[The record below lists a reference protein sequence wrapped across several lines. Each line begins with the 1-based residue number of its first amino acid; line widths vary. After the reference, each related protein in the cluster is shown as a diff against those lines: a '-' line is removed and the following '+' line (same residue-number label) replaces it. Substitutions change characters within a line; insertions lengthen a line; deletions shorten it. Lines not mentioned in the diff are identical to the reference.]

1 MAKIPNNRKNEDY
14 WKTREQA
21 EKAWI
26 SQNLANDDQFNQHLA
41 KYYQTAL
48 SNIDDAIE
56 HELLNLQKGHFLNQ
70 EVVEAT
76 DVQHYQE
83 KAKKIVEEA
92 QKIRQAGNKVTYA
105 DFSKSV
111 NDQLKV
117 YNATMRISRLEML
130 KSQIGLE
137 MVQSGIDVDKAL
149 HDKLSQDYID
159 EVKRQAGI
167 LGVTA
172 KPSMWTDK
180 NVAKIIMGQTESANF
195 SQRLWA
201 NQAALKAQLDQV
213 ISTGIIQGQN
223 PREMATKLKANVAK
237 TIANYRYV
245 TERLARTESARVQY
259 RAQID
264 SLIAN
269 DYRFCKW
276 HAEPGRCKFCGEIAS
291 NDPDG
296 NGRGIYE
303 VDDVPIVPRHPNCR
317 CSISAYWVNG
327 QDNSY
332 RGRHSRQNSKALN
345 KVKDKSSNDN
355 DLLKKYAN
363 ENMIKM
369 LGKDTTVRYARGL
382 ESAPEPLRKMYSK
395 YSKSF
400 MVENVESD
408 SAERCFYRPRTKG
421 VTLNTRVIN
430 MNGKNK
436 DRKPVDVI
444 YHELGHLI
452 DDRSLNG
459 AERNVFGDT
468 MASRQ
473 SLSFYADKDWQAYNA
488 NLSKDINTKED
499 LMKVADPKVYS
510 SDYFYGGV
518 KLSYKKNG
526 TFTAATKRNLG
537 AQLHY
542 DELRREIHKNG
553 WLAYTDVSDMV
564 EATTKGKYQLGYG
577 HGKKYWSYN
586 GMKDKEFFAEC
597 SSATINNPDSLK
609 VIKKH
614 FPNAYKK
621 YLDIVDLINDAGKE

>member
-14 WKTREQA
+14 WKAREQA

-26 SQNLANDDQFNQHLA
+26 SQNLANDEQFNQHLA

-48 SNIDDAIE
+48 NNIDSAME

-105 DFSKSV
+105 DFSKAV
-111 NDQLKV
+111 NDQMRV

-167 LGVTA
+167 MGVTA
-172 KPSMWTDK
+172 KPSMWTDSK
-180 NVAKIIMGQTESANF
+180 VAKVIMGQTESANF

-245 TERLARTESARVQY
+245 TERLARTESARVQH

-276 HAEPGRCKFCGEIAS
+276 HAEPGHCKVCGEIAS

-296 NGRGIYE
+296 NGRGVYE
-303 VDDVPIVPRHPNCR
+303 VDDVPIVPAHPNCR
-317 CSISAYWVNG
+317 CSISAYWVDGKN
-327 QDNSY
+327 NSY
-332 RGRHSRQNSKALN
+332 KATAGAFSNSK
-345 KVKDKSSNDN
+345 DK
-355 DLLKKYAN
+355 N
-363 ENMIKM
+363 E
-369 LGKDTTVRYARGL
+369 
-382 ESAPEPLRKMYSK
+382 
-395 YSKSF
+395 
-400 MVENVESD
+400 
-408 SAERCFYRPRTKG
+408 
-421 VTLNTRVIN
+421 
-430 MNGKNK
+430 
-436 DRKPVDVI
+436 
-444 YHELGHLI
+444 
-452 DDRSLNG
+452 
-459 AERNVFGDT
+459 
-468 MASRQ
+468 
-473 SLSFYADKDWQAYNA
+473 
-488 NLSKDINTKED
+488 
-499 LMKVADPKVYS
+499 
-510 SDYFYGGV
+510 
-518 KLSYKKNG
+518 
-526 TFTAATKRNLG
+526 
-537 AQLHY
+537 
-542 DELRREIHKNG
+542 
-553 WLAYTDVSDMV
+553 
-564 EATTKGKYQLGYG
+564 
-577 HGKKYWSYN
+577 
-586 GMKDKEFFAEC
+586 
-597 SSATINNPDSLK
+597 
-609 VIKKH
+609 
-614 FPNAYKK
+614 
-621 YLDIVDLINDAGKE
+621 

>member
-1 MAKIPNNRKNEDY
+1 M
-14 WKTREQA
+14 
-21 EKAWI
+21 
-26 SQNLANDDQFNQHLA
+26 
-41 KYYQTAL
+41 
-48 SNIDDAIE
+48 E

-83 KAKKIVEEA
+83 KAKNIVEEA

-111 NDQLKV
+111 NDQLRV

-137 MVQSGIDVDKAL
+137 MVQSGIDVDNDL
-149 HDKLSQDYID
+149 HEKLSQDYID

-167 LGVTA
+167 MGVTA
-172 KPSMWTDK
+172 KPSMWTDSK
-180 NVAKIIMGQTESANF
+180 VAKVIMGQTESANF

-237 TIANYRYV
+237 TITNYRYV
-245 TERLARTESARVQY
+245 TERLARTESARVQF
-259 RAQID
+259 RAQLD
-264 SLIAN
+264 SLIQY
-269 DYRFCKW
+269 DYKYCKW
-276 HAEPGRCKFCGEIAS
+276 HAEPSACKVCLEIVN

-303 VDDVPIVPRHPNCR
+303 VDDVPIVPVHPNCR

-332 RGRHSRQNSKALN
+332 RGKHSRQNSKALN

-369 LGKDTTVRYARGL
+369 LGKDIAVRYAKGL

-542 DELRREIHKNG
+542 DELRREIQKNG

>member
-1 MAKIPNNRKNEDY
+1 MK
-14 WKTREQA
+14 
-21 EKAWI
+21 
-26 SQNLANDDQFNQHLA
+26 
-41 KYYQTAL
+41 
-48 SNIDDAIE
+48 
-56 HELLNLQKGHFLNQ
+56 KGHFLNQ

-76 DVQHYQE
+76 DVQHYQD
-83 KAKKIVEEA
+83 KAKKIVE
-92 QKIRQAGNKVTYA
+92 QANQMRKAGKRVTYA
-105 DFSKSV
+105 DFSKAV
-111 NDQLKV
+111 NDQMRV
-117 YNATMRISRLEML
+117 YNATMRINRLEML

-167 LGVTA
+167 MGVTA
-172 KPSMWTDK
+172 KPSMWTDSK
-180 NVAKIIMGQTESANF
+180 VAKIIMGQTESANF

-201 NQAALKAQLDQV
+201 NQAALKAQLDGV
-213 ISTGIIQGQN
+213 ISNGIIQGQN

>member
-1 MAKIPNNRKNEDY
+1 M
-14 WKTREQA
+14 
-21 EKAWI
+21 
-26 SQNLANDDQFNQHLA
+26 
-41 KYYQTAL
+41 
-48 SNIDDAIE
+48 E

-111 NDQLKV
+111 NDQLRV

-237 TIANYRYV
+237 TITNYRYV
-245 TERLARTESARVQY
+245 TERLARTESARVQH

-303 VDDVPIVPRHPNCR
+303 VDDVPIVPVHPCCR

-327 QDNSY
+327 QRNIALSDDEQAALNNYISSDSY
-332 RGRHSRQNSKALN
+332 KINDDLRRNKISKNKKQFIENLDAALAKMPIYHSSKPLQRDYFFDKQEALDDFISNFEIGGLFTDSSYISTSKIYYGQGKETIHVIIKSSKTGRDISEFNFNEQEVLFPRNSKFRIDDAY
-345 KVKDKSSNDN
+345 VDD
-355 DLLKKYAN
+355 
-363 ENMIKM
+363 
-369 LGKDTTVRYARGL
+369 
-382 ESAPEPLRKMYSK
+382 
-395 YSKSF
+395 
-400 MVENVESD
+400 
-408 SAERCFYRPRTKG
+408 
-421 VTLNTRVIN
+421 
-430 MNGKNK
+430 NGKMTM
-436 DRKPVDVI
+436 VWS
-444 YHELGHLI
+444 EL
-452 DDRSLNG
+452 
-459 AERNVFGDT
+459 
-468 MASRQ
+468 
-473 SLSFYADKDWQAYNA
+473 
-488 NLSKDINTKED
+488 
-499 LMKVADPKVYS
+499 
-510 SDYFYGGV
+510 
-518 KLSYKKNG
+518 
-526 TFTAATKRNLG
+526 
-537 AQLHY
+537 
-542 DELRREIHKNG
+542 DE
-553 WLAYTDVSDMV
+553 
-564 EATTKGKYQLGYG
+564 
-577 HGKKYWSYN
+577 
-586 GMKDKEFFAEC
+586 
-597 SSATINNPDSLK
+597 
-609 VIKKH
+609 
-614 FPNAYKK
+614 
-621 YLDIVDLINDAGKE
+621 

>member
-14 WKTREQA
+14 WKAREQA

-26 SQNLANDDQFNQHLA
+26 SQNLVNDDQFNQRLA

-48 SNIDDAIE
+48 GNIDNAME

-92 QKIRQAGNKVTYA
+92 KKIRQAGSKVTYA

-111 NDQLKV
+111 NDQLRV

-201 NQAALKAQLDQV
+201 NQAALKAQLDV
-213 ISTGIIQGQN
+213 VVSNGIIQGEN

-245 TERLARTESARVQY
+245 TERLARTESARVQH

-276 HAEPGRCKFCGEIAS
+276 HAEPGRCKVCGEIAS

-303 VDDVPIVPRHPNCR
+303 VDDVPIVPVHPNCR

-332 RGRHSRQNSKALN
+332 RGKHKKSVKQLTDSINSYKDFEKSLKNNFKIEKVVGMDRVPLEHLQKIYGSFSRNFNRFPALKGKMKNIVGYSKASDRALGEYVPKERTMRINVAQINGFSETLN
-345 KVKDKSSNDN
+345 RCVKNNWWTPKKDFTGVIDHEFGHFVQDSYPELNGGGFDDWEDREKEKSWGKR
-355 DLLKKYAN
+355 LIYKAI
-363 ENMIKM
+363 ENSGEE
-369 LGKDTTVRYARGL
+369 LSRNTVIQHC
-382 ESAPEPLRKMYSK
+382 SK
-395 YSKSF
+395 YGATNDYEMFAEYFSNS
-400 MVENVESD
+400 SD
-408 SAERCFYRPRTKG
+408 DKVINEFNKLLNSERCF
-421 VTLNTRVIN
+421 
-430 MNGKNK
+430 
-436 DRKPVDVI
+436 
-444 YHELGHLI
+444 
-452 DDRSLNG
+452 
-459 AERNVFGDT
+459 
-468 MASRQ
+468 
-473 SLSFYADKDWQAYNA
+473 
-488 NLSKDINTKED
+488 KED
-499 LMKVADPKVYS
+499 
-510 SDYFYGGV
+510 
-518 KLSYKKNG
+518 KK
-526 TFTAATKRNLG
+526 
-537 AQLHY
+537 
-542 DELRREIHKNG
+542 
-553 WLAYTDVSDMV
+553 
-564 EATTKGKYQLGYG
+564 
-577 HGKKYWSYN
+577 
-586 GMKDKEFFAEC
+586 
-597 SSATINNPDSLK
+597 
-609 VIKKH
+609 
-614 FPNAYKK
+614 
-621 YLDIVDLINDAGKE
+621 

>member
-1 MAKIPNNRKNEDY
+1 
-14 WKTREQA
+14 
-21 EKAWI
+21 
-26 SQNLANDDQFNQHLA
+26 
-41 KYYQTAL
+41 
-48 SNIDDAIE
+48 
-56 HELLNLQKGHFLNQ
+56 
-70 EVVEAT
+70 
-76 DVQHYQE
+76 
-83 KAKKIVEEA
+83 
-92 QKIRQAGNKVTYA
+92 
-105 DFSKSV
+105 
-111 NDQLKV
+111 
-117 YNATMRISRLEML
+117 
-130 KSQIGLE
+130 
-137 MVQSGIDVDKAL
+137 
-149 HDKLSQDYID
+149 
-159 EVKRQAGI
+159 
-167 LGVTA
+167 
-172 KPSMWTDK
+172 
-180 NVAKIIMGQTESANF
+180 
-195 SQRLWA
+195 
-201 NQAALKAQLDQV
+201 
-213 ISTGIIQGQN
+213 
-223 PREMATKLKANVAK
+223 
-237 TIANYRYV
+237 
-245 TERLARTESARVQY
+245 
-259 RAQID
+259 
-264 SLIAN
+264 
-269 DYRFCKW
+269 
-276 HAEPGRCKFCGEIAS
+276 
-291 NDPDG
+291 
-296 NGRGIYE
+296 
-303 VDDVPIVPRHPNCR
+303 
-317 CSISAYWVNG
+317 
-327 QDNSY
+327 
-332 RGRHSRQNSKALN
+332 
-345 KVKDKSSNDN
+345 
-355 DLLKKYAN
+355 
-363 ENMIKM
+363 M
-369 LGKDTTVRYARGL
+369 LGKVVAVRYAKGL

-452 DDRSLNG
+452 DDMSLNG

-564 EATTKGKYQLGYG
+564 EATTKRKYQLGYG
-577 HGKKYWSYN
+577 HGKKYWTYN

>member
-1 MAKIPNNRKNEDY
+1 MK
-14 WKTREQA
+14 
-21 EKAWI
+21 
-26 SQNLANDDQFNQHLA
+26 
-41 KYYQTAL
+41 
-48 SNIDDAIE
+48 
-56 HELLNLQKGHFLNQ
+56 KGHFLNQ

-76 DVQHYQE
+76 DVQHFQD
-83 KAKKIVEEA
+83 KAKEIVE
-92 QKIRQAGNKVTYA
+92 QANQMRKAGKRVTYA
-105 DFSKSV
+105 DFSKAV
-111 NDQLKV
+111 NDQMRV

-167 LGVTA
+167 MGVTA
-172 KPSMWTDK
+172 KPSMWTDSK
-180 NVAKIIMGQTESANF
+180 VAKVIMGQTESANF

-237 TIANYRYV
+237 TITNYRYV
-245 TERLARTESARVQY
+245 TERLARTESARVQF
-259 RAQID
+259 RAQLD
-264 SLIAN
+264 SLIQY
-269 DYRFCKW
+269 DYKYCKW
-276 HAEPGRCKFCGEIAS
+276 HAEPSACKVCLEIVN

-303 VDDVPIVPRHPNCR
+303 VDDVPIVPVHPNCR

>member
-1 MAKIPNNRKNEDY
+1 M
-14 WKTREQA
+14 
-21 EKAWI
+21 WI
-26 SQNLANDDQFNQHLA
+26 SQNLANDEQFNQHLA
-41 KYYQTAL
+41 KYYQQAID
-48 SNIDDAIE
+48 NINSELE
-56 HELLNLQKGHFLNQ
+56 HELLNMKKGHFLNQ

-76 DVQHYQE
+76 DVQHFQD
-83 KAKKIVEEA
+83 KAKKIVE
-92 QKIRQAGNKVTYA
+92 QANQMRKAGKQVTYA
-105 DFSKSV
+105 DFSKAV
-111 NDQLKV
+111 NDQMRV
-117 YNATMRISRLEML
+117 YNATMRINRLEML

-167 LGVTA
+167 MGVTA
-172 KPSMWTDK
+172 KPSMWTDSK
-180 NVAKIIMGQTESANF
+180 VAKVIMGQTESANF

-201 NQAALKAQLDQV
+201 NQAALKARLDQV
-213 ISTGIIQGQN
+213 VSNGIIQGQN

-237 TIANYRYV
+237 TIVNYRYV
-245 TERLARTESARVQY
+245 TERLARTESARVQH

-303 VDDVPIVPRHPNCR
+303 VDDVPIVPVHPNCR

-332 RGRHSRQNSKALN
+332 RGRHGGQNSKALN

-400 MVENVESD
+400 MIENVESD
-408 SAERCFYRPRTKG
+408 SAKRCFYRPRTKG
-421 VTLNTRVIN
+421 ITLNTRVIN
-430 MNGKNK
+430 MNGKDK

>member
-1 MAKIPNNRKNEDY
+1 MK
-14 WKTREQA
+14 
-21 EKAWI
+21 
-26 SQNLANDDQFNQHLA
+26 
-41 KYYQTAL
+41 
-48 SNIDDAIE
+48 
-56 HELLNLQKGHFLNQ
+56 KGHFLNQ

-76 DVQHYQE
+76 DVQHFQD
-83 KAKKIVEEA
+83 KAKKIVE
-92 QKIRQAGNKVTYA
+92 QANQMRKAGKQVTYA
-105 DFSKSV
+105 DFSKAV
-111 NDQLKV
+111 NDQMRV
-117 YNATMRISRLEML
+117 YNATMRINRLEML

-137 MVQSGIDVDKAL
+137 MVQSGIDVDNDL
-149 HDKLSQDYID
+149 HEKLSQDYID

-167 LGVTA
+167 MGVTA
-172 KPSMWTDK
+172 KPSMWTDSK
-180 NVAKIIMGQTESANF
+180 VAKVIMGQTESANF

-201 NQAALKAQLDQV
+201 NQAALKARLDQV

-237 TIANYRYV
+237 TITNYRYV
-245 TERLARTESARVQY
+245 TERLARTESARVQF
-259 RAQID
+259 RAQLD
-264 SLIAN
+264 SLVQY
-269 DYRFCKW
+269 DYKYCKW
-276 HAEPGRCKFCGEIAS
+276 HAEPSACKVCLEIVN

-296 NGRGIYE
+296 NGRGVYE
-303 VDDVPIVPRHPNCR
+303 VDDVPIVPVHPCCR

-332 RGRHSRQNSKALN
+332 RGRHGGQNSKALN

-355 DLLKKYAN
+355 DLLKEYAN

-400 MVENVESD
+400 MIESVESD
-408 SAERCFYRPRTKG
+408 SAKRCFYRPRTKG
-421 VTLNTRVIN
+421 ITLNTRVIN

>member
-14 WKTREQA
+14 WKAREQA

-26 SQNLANDDQFNQHLA
+26 SQNLANDEQFNQRLA
-41 KYYQTAL
+41 KYYQQAIN
-48 SNIDDAIE
+48 NINSELE
-56 HELLNLQKGHFLNQ
+56 HELLNMKKGHFLNQ

-76 DVQHYQE
+76 DVQHFQD
-83 KAKKIVEEA
+83 KAKKIVE
-92 QKIRQAGNKVTYA
+92 QANQMRKAGKRVTYA
-105 DFSKSV
+105 DFSKAV
-111 NDQLKV
+111 NDQMRV

-167 LGVTA
+167 MGVTA
-172 KPSMWTDK
+172 KPSMWTDSK
-180 NVAKIIMGQTESANF
+180 VAKVIMGQTESANF

-237 TIANYRYV
+237 TITNYRYV
-245 TERLARTESARVQY
+245 TERLARTESARVQF
-259 RAQID
+259 RAQLD
-264 SLIAN
+264 SLIQY
-269 DYRFCKW
+269 DYKYCKW
-276 HAEPGRCKFCGEIAS
+276 HAEPSACKVCLEIVN

-303 VDDVPIVPRHPNCR
+303 VDDVPIVPVHPNCR

>member
-1 MAKIPNNRKNEDY
+1 MK
-14 WKTREQA
+14 
-21 EKAWI
+21 
-26 SQNLANDDQFNQHLA
+26 
-41 KYYQTAL
+41 
-48 SNIDDAIE
+48 
-56 HELLNLQKGHFLNQ
+56 KGHFLNQ

-76 DVQHYQE
+76 DVQHFQD
-83 KAKKIVEEA
+83 KAKKIVE
-92 QKIRQAGNKVTYA
+92 QANQMRRAGKRVTYA
-105 DFSKSV
+105 DFSKAV
-111 NDQLKV
+111 NDQMRV
-117 YNATMRISRLEML
+117 YNATMRINRLEML

-159 EVKRQAGI
+159 EVRRQAGI
-167 LGVTA
+167 MGVTA
-172 KPSMWTDK
+172 KPSMWTDSK
-180 NVAKIIMGQTESANF
+180 VAKIIMGQTESANF

-237 TIANYRYV
+237 TITNYRYV
-245 TERLARTESARVQY
+245 TERLARTESARVQF
-259 RAQID
+259 RAQLD
-264 SLIAN
+264 SLIQY
-269 DYRFCKW
+269 DYKYCKW
-276 HAEPGRCKFCGEIAS
+276 HAEPSACKVCLEIVN

-296 NGRGIYE
+296 NGRGVYE
-303 VDDVPIVPRHPNCR
+303 VADVPNIPVHPNCR

-332 RGRHSRQNSKALN
+332 RGRHGGHNSKALN
-345 KVKDKSSNDN
+345 KVKDKPSNDN

-400 MVENVESD
+400 MVENVEND

-488 NLSKDINTKED
+488 NLSKNINTKED

>member
-1 MAKIPNNRKNEDY
+1 MK
-14 WKTREQA
+14 
-21 EKAWI
+21 
-26 SQNLANDDQFNQHLA
+26 
-41 KYYQTAL
+41 
-48 SNIDDAIE
+48 
-56 HELLNLQKGHFLNQ
+56 KGHFLNQ

-76 DVQHYQE
+76 DVQHFQD
-83 KAKKIVEEA
+83 KAKKIVEQA
-92 QKIRQAGNKVTYA
+92 NQMRKAGNRVTYA
-105 DFSKSV
+105 DFSKAV
-111 NDQLKV
+111 NDQMRV

-167 LGVTA
+167 MGVTA
-172 KPSMWTDK
+172 KPSMWTDSK
-180 NVAKIIMGQTESANF
+180 VAKVIMGQTESANF

-237 TIANYRYV
+237 TITNYRYV
-245 TERLARTESARVQY
+245 TERLARTESARVQF
-259 RAQID
+259 RAQLD
-264 SLIAN
+264 SLIQY
-269 DYRFCKW
+269 DYKYCKW
-276 HAEPGRCKFCGEIAS
+276 HAEPSACKACLEIVN

-296 NGRGIYE
+296 NGRGVYE
-303 VDDVPIVPRHPNCR
+303 VDDVPNIPVHPNCR

-332 RGRHSRQNSKALN
+332 RGRHGGHNSKALN
-345 KVKDKSSNDN
+345 KVKDKPSNDN

-369 LGKDTTVRYARGL
+369 LGKDVAVRYAKGL

-577 HGKKYWSYN
+577 HGKKYWTYN

>member
-1 MAKIPNNRKNEDY
+1 MK
-14 WKTREQA
+14 
-21 EKAWI
+21 
-26 SQNLANDDQFNQHLA
+26 
-41 KYYQTAL
+41 
-48 SNIDDAIE
+48 
-56 HELLNLQKGHFLNQ
+56 KGHFLNQ

-76 DVQHYQE
+76 DVQHFQD
-83 KAKKIVEEA
+83 KAKKIVEQA
-92 QKIRQAGNKVTYA
+92 NQMRKAGNRVTYA
-105 DFSKSV
+105 DFSKAV
-111 NDQLKV
+111 NDQMRV

-167 LGVTA
+167 MGVTA
-172 KPSMWTDK
+172 KPSMWTDSK
-180 NVAKIIMGQTESANF
+180 VAKVIMGQTESANF

-237 TIANYRYV
+237 TITNYRYV
-245 TERLARTESARVQY
+245 TERLARTESARVQF
-259 RAQID
+259 RAQLD
-264 SLIAN
+264 SLIQY
-269 DYRFCKW
+269 DYKYCKW
-276 HAEPGRCKFCGEIAS
+276 HAEPSACKACLEIVN

-296 NGRGIYE
+296 NGRGVYE
-303 VDDVPIVPRHPNCR
+303 VDDVPNIPVHPNCR

-332 RGRHSRQNSKALN
+332 RGRHGGHNSKALN
-345 KVKDKSSNDN
+345 KVKDKPSNDN

-369 LGKDTTVRYARGL
+369 LGKDVAVRYAKGL

-542 DELRREIHKNG
+542 DDLRREIHKNG

-577 HGKKYWSYN
+577 HGKKYWTYN

>member
-14 WKTREQA
+14 WKAREQA
-21 EKAWI
+21 EQAWI
-26 SQNLANDDQFNQHLA
+26 SQNLANDEQFNQNLA

-48 SNIDDAIE
+48 NNIDSAME

-111 NDQLKV
+111 NDQLRV

-137 MVQSGIDVDKAL
+137 MVRSGIDVDKAL

-167 LGVTA
+167 LGVTV

-201 NQAALKAQLDQV
+201 NQAALKAQLDV
-213 ISTGIIQGQN
+213 VVSNGIIQGQN

-245 TERLARTESARVQY
+245 TERLARTESARVQH

-276 HAEPGRCKFCGEIAS
+276 HAEPGRCKVCGEIAS

-303 VDDVPIVPRHPNCR
+303 VDDVPIVPVHPNCR

-332 RGRHSRQNSKALN
+332 RGKHKRSVKQLTDSINSYKDFEKSLKNNFKIEKVVGMDRVPLEHLQKIYGSFSRNFNRFPALKGKMKNIVGYSKASDRALGEYVPKERTMRINVAQINGFSETLN
-345 KVKDKSSNDN
+345 RCVKNNWWTPKKDFTGVIDHEFGHFVQDSYPELNGGGFDDWEDREKEKSWGKR
-355 DLLKKYAN
+355 LIYKAI
-363 ENMIKM
+363 ENSGEE
-369 LGKDTTVRYARGL
+369 LSRNTVIQHC
-382 ESAPEPLRKMYSK
+382 SK
-395 YSKSF
+395 YGATNDYEMFAEYFSNS
-400 MVENVESD
+400 SD
-408 SAERCFYRPRTKG
+408 DKVINEFNKLLNSERCF
-421 VTLNTRVIN
+421 
-430 MNGKNK
+430 
-436 DRKPVDVI
+436 
-444 YHELGHLI
+444 
-452 DDRSLNG
+452 
-459 AERNVFGDT
+459 
-468 MASRQ
+468 
-473 SLSFYADKDWQAYNA
+473 
-488 NLSKDINTKED
+488 KED
-499 LMKVADPKVYS
+499 
-510 SDYFYGGV
+510 
-518 KLSYKKNG
+518 KK
-526 TFTAATKRNLG
+526 
-537 AQLHY
+537 
-542 DELRREIHKNG
+542 
-553 WLAYTDVSDMV
+553 
-564 EATTKGKYQLGYG
+564 
-577 HGKKYWSYN
+577 
-586 GMKDKEFFAEC
+586 
-597 SSATINNPDSLK
+597 
-609 VIKKH
+609 
-614 FPNAYKK
+614 
-621 YLDIVDLINDAGKE
+621 

>member
-1 MAKIPNNRKNEDY
+1 MK
-14 WKTREQA
+14 
-21 EKAWI
+21 
-26 SQNLANDDQFNQHLA
+26 
-41 KYYQTAL
+41 
-48 SNIDDAIE
+48 
-56 HELLNLQKGHFLNQ
+56 KGHFLNQ

-76 DVQHYQE
+76 DVQHFQD
-83 KAKKIVEEA
+83 KAKKIVE
-92 QKIRQAGNKVTYA
+92 QANQMRKAGKRVTYA
-105 DFSKSV
+105 DFSKAV
-111 NDQLKV
+111 NDQMRV

-167 LGVTA
+167 MGVTA
-172 KPSMWTDK
+172 KPSMWTDSK
-180 NVAKIIMGQTESANF
+180 VAKVIMGQTESANF

-237 TIANYRYV
+237 TITNYRYV
-245 TERLARTESARVQY
+245 TERLARTESARVQF
-259 RAQID
+259 RAQLD
-264 SLIAN
+264 SLIQY
-269 DYRFCKW
+269 DYKYCKW
-276 HAEPGRCKFCGEIAS
+276 HAEPSACKVCLEIVN

-303 VDDVPIVPRHPNCR
+303 VDDVPIVPVHPNCR

>member
-1 MAKIPNNRKNEDY
+1 M
-14 WKTREQA
+14 
-21 EKAWI
+21 
-26 SQNLANDDQFNQHLA
+26 
-41 KYYQTAL
+41 
-48 SNIDDAIE
+48 E

-111 NDQLKV
+111 NDQLRV

-167 LGVTA
+167 MGVTA
-172 KPSMWTDK
+172 KPSMWTDSK
-180 NVAKIIMGQTESANF
+180 VAKVIMGQTESANF

-237 TIANYRYV
+237 TITNYRYV
-245 TERLARTESARVQY
+245 TERLARTESARVQF
-259 RAQID
+259 RAQLD
-264 SLIAN
+264 SLIQY
-269 DYRFCKW
+269 DYKYCKW
-276 HAEPGRCKFCGEIAS
+276 HAEPSACKVCLEIVN

-296 NGRGIYE
+296 NGRGVYE
-303 VDDVPIVPRHPNCR
+303 VDDVPNIPVHPNCR

-369 LGKDTTVRYARGL
+369 LGKDTAVRYARGL

-499 LMKVADPKVYS
+499 LMKVADPNVYS

-621 YLDIVDLINDAGKE
+621 YLDIVDLINDVGKE

>member
-1 MAKIPNNRKNEDY
+1 MK
-14 WKTREQA
+14 
-21 EKAWI
+21 
-26 SQNLANDDQFNQHLA
+26 
-41 KYYQTAL
+41 
-48 SNIDDAIE
+48 
-56 HELLNLQKGHFLNQ
+56 KGHFLNQ

-76 DVQHYQE
+76 DVQHFQD
-83 KAKKIVEEA
+83 KAKKIVE
-92 QKIRQAGNKVTYA
+92 QANQMRKAGKRVTYA
-105 DFSKSV
+105 DFSKAV
-111 NDQLKV
+111 NDQLRV

-159 EVKRQAGI
+159 EVKRQEGI
-167 LGVTA
+167 MGVTA
-172 KPSMWTDK
+172 KPSMWTDSK
-180 NVAKIIMGQTESANF
+180 VAKVIMGQTESANF

-237 TIANYRYV
+237 TITNYRYV
-245 TERLARTESARVQY
+245 TERLARTESARVQF
-259 RAQID
+259 RAQLD
-264 SLIAN
+264 SLIQY
-269 DYRFCKW
+269 DYKYCKW
-276 HAEPGRCKFCGEIAS
+276 HAEPSACKACLEIVN

-303 VDDVPIVPRHPNCR
+303 VDDVPIVPVHPNCR

-332 RGRHSRQNSKALN
+332 RGRHGGHNSKALN
-345 KVKDKSSNDN
+345 KVKDKPSNDN

-369 LGKDTTVRYARGL
+369 LGKDVAVRYAKGL

-473 SLSFYADKDWQAYNA
+473 SLSFYADKDWQAYND

-499 LMKVADPKVYS
+499 LMKVADPNTYS
-510 SDYFYGGV
+510 SDYYYGGV

-526 TFTAATKRNLG
+526 SFTAATKRNLG

-542 DELRREIHKNG
+542 DELKKDIRENG

-597 SSATINNPDSLK
+597 SSATINNPASLK

-621 YLDIVDLINDAGKE
+621 YLDIVDLINTSGKE

>member
-1 MAKIPNNRKNEDY
+1 M
-14 WKTREQA
+14 
-21 EKAWI
+21 
-26 SQNLANDDQFNQHLA
+26 
-41 KYYQTAL
+41 
-48 SNIDDAIE
+48 E

-105 DFSKSV
+105 DFSKAV
-111 NDQLKV
+111 NDQMRV

-167 LGVTA
+167 MGVTA
-172 KPSMWTDK
+172 KPSMWTDSK
-180 NVAKIIMGQTESANF
+180 VAKVIMGQTESANF

-237 TIANYRYV
+237 TITNYRYV
-245 TERLARTESARVQY
+245 TERLARTESARVQF
-259 RAQID
+259 RAQLD
-264 SLIAN
+264 SLIQY
-269 DYRFCKW
+269 DYKYCKW
-276 HAEPGRCKFCGEIAS
+276 HAEPSACKACLEIVN

-296 NGRGIYE
+296 NGRGVYE
-303 VDDVPIVPRHPNCR
+303 VDDVPNIPVHPNCR

-332 RGRHSRQNSKALN
+332 RGRHGGHNSKALN
-345 KVKDKSSNDN
+345 KVKDKPSNDN

-369 LGKDTTVRYARGL
+369 LGKDVAVRYAKGL

-577 HGKKYWSYN
+577 HGKKYWTYN

>member
-1 MAKIPNNRKNEDY
+1 MK
-14 WKTREQA
+14 
-21 EKAWI
+21 
-26 SQNLANDDQFNQHLA
+26 
-41 KYYQTAL
+41 
-48 SNIDDAIE
+48 
-56 HELLNLQKGHFLNQ
+56 KGHFLNQ

-76 DVQHYQE
+76 DVQHFQD
-83 KAKKIVEEA
+83 KAKKIVE
-92 QKIRQAGNKVTYA
+92 QANQMRKAGKRVTYA
-105 DFSKSV
+105 DFSKAV
-111 NDQLKV
+111 NDQMRV
-117 YNATMRISRLEML
+117 YNATMRINRLEML

-167 LGVTA
+167 MGVTA
-172 KPSMWTDK
+172 KPSMWTDSK
-180 NVAKIIMGQTESANF
+180 VAKVIMGQTESANF

-237 TIANYRYV
+237 TITNYRYV
-245 TERLARTESARVQY
+245 TERLARTESARVQH

-276 HAEPGRCKFCGEIAS
+276 HAEPGRCKVCGEIAS

-303 VDDVPIVPRHPNCR
+303 VDDVPIVPVHPCCR

-332 RGRHSRQNSKALN
+332 RGRHSRQNSKTLN

-400 MVENVESD
+400 MIENVESD
-408 SAERCFYRPRTKG
+408 SAKRCFYRPRTKG
-421 VTLNTRVIN
+421 ITLNTRVIN